1 VHTAEVPSGGR
12 PSQPS
17 LGVWG
22 ARDRRVFAAPRA
34 PRCSRHSV
42 TAASTDLVLAS
53 GVRGASSRP
62 REAPKG
68 CVESAATVT
77 VTRNEILY
85 ALNKPDDFIM
95 AIVELGKD
103 GAHRIHYSLGPFRRE
118 PDFGVTSVNYDLA
131 ELPARAGEP
140 Q

>member
-1 VHTAEVPSGGR
+1 
-12 PSQPS
+12 
-17 LGVWG
+17 
-22 ARDRRVFAAPRA
+22 
-34 PRCSRHSV
+34 
-42 TAASTDLVLAS
+42 VLAS

-95 AIVELGKD
+95 AIVELG
-103 GAHRIHYSLGPFRRE
+103 
-118 PDFGVTSVNYDLA
+118 
-131 ELPARAGEP
+131 
-140 Q
+140 